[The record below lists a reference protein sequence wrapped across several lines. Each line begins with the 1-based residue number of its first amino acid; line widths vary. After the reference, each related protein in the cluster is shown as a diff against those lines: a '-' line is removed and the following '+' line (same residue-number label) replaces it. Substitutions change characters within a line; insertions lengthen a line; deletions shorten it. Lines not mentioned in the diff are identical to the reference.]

1 MRIAKYFLPLHFVEG
16 LVYKHKMSPNLS
28 YAWNFGSLAGFALLI
43 QIITGILL
51 AMHYSPSTLHAFASI
66 EHICR
71 DVNYGWLLRSLHANG
86 ASMFFFV
93 VYCHMFRSLYYGS
106 YTEPRIAVWT
116 IGMVIYIL
124 MMATAFLG
132 YILPWGQM
140 SLWGATVIT
149 NLFSAIP
156 FIGKEIV
163 IWLWGGYSVSN
174 PTLTRFF
181 SLHYIL
187 PIVIAGMALLHLLL
201 LHEEQSN
208 NTLNVPL
215 VKNYPNVYFHSF
227 YTYKDIFGFSVFM
240 YVYILFV
247 FFYPDFLGH
256 PDNYIQAN
264 ALITPT
270 HIVPEW
276 YFLPFYAI
284 LRSIPDKNI
293 GIICMGLSI
302 AIFFVLPYLHMGN
315 TRAMHLKTIY
325 PYLFWIF
332 QTIWIG
338 LIWIGGQPAI
348 EPYITYG
355 QILTICY
362 FSWFLIVLPICSKM
376 SS

>member
-1 MRIAKYFLPLHFVEG
+1 MRIQKTFIPLNFMEK

-28 YAWNFGSLAGFALLI
+28 YAWNFGSLAGMSLMI

-51 AMHYSPSTLHAFASI
+51 AMHYSPSTLYAFASI

-71 DVNYGWLLRSLHANG
+71 DIHYGWLLRSLHANG

-106 YTEPRIAVWT
+106 YGEPRIAVWT
-116 IGMVIYIL
+116 IGMIIYIL

-149 NLFSAIP
+149 NLFSALPI
-156 FIGKEIV
+156 IGTDV
-163 IWLWGGYSVSN
+163 VVWLWGGYSVAN

-187 PIVIAGMALLHLLL
+187 PIAIAGMALLHLLL

-208 NTLNVPL
+208 NVLSLPL
-215 VKNYPNVYFHSF
+215 VQNYPNVYFHPF
-227 YTYKDIFGFSVFM
+227 YTYKDLFGGTVFFF
-240 YVYILFV
+240 VYSLFV
-247 FFYPDFLGH
+247 FFYPDLLGH

-293 GIICMGLSI
+293 GILCMGLSI
-302 AIFFVLPYLHMGN
+302 GVFFLLPYLHVGN
-315 TRAMHLKTIY
+315 TRSLHLSTMY
-325 PYLFWIF
+325 PYLFWLF
-332 QTIWIG
+332 QAVWIG

-355 QILTICY
+355 QILTVCY
-362 FSWFLIVLPICSKM
+362 FSWFLLVLPLCSRIQ
-376 SS
+376 